1 VRFNRTEIILIFS
14 IICIVSLTLSF
25 FYYQYHLKVTE
36 EILELAASDVK
47 SNLEIQIHDLSKIV
61 NENMDSILDRL
72 GIVTNNENIE
82 NMEVM
87 TSDLEKLAEDKST
100 DLIDSYIWID
110 ENAKLVWSSESDI
123 LPQISEIDISDQEF
137 FSVPMTTLRP
147 SLGSIF
153 DTKDNFVGWYVSYP
167 MILEQIPLNDDD
179 NKDYNNADIESITR
193 SEFNGIIMAVINA
206 ETMGHFL
213 QKQIPLKYDSSI
225 GIFSTDGD
233 LLFSTNPLFNGKD
246 IFNQNLPTPLHDKID
261 DSLKSLLNN
270 TLPNGSPVIY
280 EIPEE
285 KLSIA
290 YQPLYLDY
298 IQHQQQ
304 QKYQPFNILSLIAP
318 HKLANHVSSLL
329 EQERLFSILVI
340 LSIFTVNVTI
350 ALIIIIWNKTL
361 KDVVKIKT
369 AQLMQSNQD
378 LEIANKQLKLQDN
391 RQKEF
396 IHAAAHELRTPIQVI
411 SGYTEMVVDDIQN
424 YLSKDNNIGK
434 NNINKKTIEDLSIIP
449 RIFTMIKAIE
459 RNSSRLYKLTSD
471 LIDVIQIEQNGLDL
485 KKGVFDLNQNVLDII
500 KDFDKLGSSYNENDK
515 NSIDILF
522 EKSEDSIMVFADKSR
537 ISQVIFNL
545 LSNAI
550 KYTKNGRITVTANT
564 KKNNLNS
571 IDTVSV
577 LPSTI
582 PNDNEQT
589 QLIPYN
595 DVYSNIDYN
604 NAITVAIKDTGCGIN
619 PEIQPRLFE
628 KFASKSEKGIG
639 LGLYISKKII
649 EAHGGRISGTNNQ
662 DGIGTTFTFTLPIAD
677 EFKLSLKL
685 RNNKLVNSSS

>member
-1 VRFNRTEIILIFS
+1 MWLNRTQTIIIFS
-14 IICIVSLTLSF
+14 IVTVVSLMLSF

-36 EILELAASDVK
+36 DILQLAVSDVT
-47 SNLEIQIHDLSKIV
+47 SNIEIQIHDLSKIL

-72 GIVTNNENIE
+72 GIVTNNENTE
-82 NMEVM
+82 NIEVM
-87 TSDLEKLAEDKST
+87 ISDLEKLAEDKSI
-100 DLIDSYIWID
+100 DLVDSYIWID

-147 SLGSIF
+147 SIGSIF

-167 MILEQIPLNDDD
+167 MILEQIPLNDDV
-179 NKDYNNADIESITR
+179 NKEYNNADIESITR

-225 GIFSTDGD
+225 GLFSTDGD
-233 LLFSTNPLFNGKD
+233 LLFATNSLFKGKN
-246 IFNQNLPTPLHDKID
+246 IFNLNLPTPSNNKMQ

-270 TLPNGSPVIY
+270 TFPNGSPVIY
-280 EIPEE
+280 EIPEK

-298 IQHQQQ
+298 IQHQQE

-318 HKLANHVSSLL
+318 HKLANDVSSLL
-329 EQERLFSILVI
+329 DQERLFSILVI
-340 LSIFTVNVTI
+340 LSIFAVNVSI
-350 ALIIIIWNKTL
+350 AIIIVMWNKTL
-361 KDVVKIKT
+361 KNAVKIKT

-378 LEIANKQLKLQDN
+378 LQVANKQLKLQDK

-396 IHAAAHELRTPIQVI
+396 IHVAAHELRTPIQVI
-411 SGYTEMVVDDIQN
+411 SGYTEMLLEDIQI
-424 YLSKDNNIGK
+424 YLSKNSTVGK
-434 NNINKKTIEDLSIIP
+434 NIINKEKVEDLSIIS
-449 RIFTMIKAIE
+449 RIFAMIKAIE

-471 LIDVIQIEQNGLDL
+471 LIDVIQIEQNGLEL
-485 KKGVFDLNQNVLDII
+485 NKELFDLNENILDII
-500 KDFDKLGSSYNENDK
+500 KDFNKLGSSYNDDDI
-515 NSIDILF
+515 NSREIIF
-522 EKSEDSIMVFADKSR
+522 EKSEDSMVVFADKSR

-545 LSNAI
+545 LGNAV
-550 KYTKNGRITVTANT
+550 KYTKNGRITIDANT

-571 IDTVSV
+571 INADSG
-577 LPSTI
+577 PSSAI
-582 PNDNEQT
+582 LNDNKQT

-595 DVYSNIDYN
+595 DVYNNTSNN
-604 NAITVAIKDTGCGIN
+604 NEITVNIKDTGCGIN
-619 PEIQPRLFE
+619 PEIQSRLFE

-649 EAHGGRISGTNNQ
+649 EAHKGRIWGENNQ
-662 DGIGTTFTFTLPIAD
+662 NGIGTTFTFTLPIND
-677 EFKLSLKL
+677 EFK
-685 RNNKLVNSSS
+685 

>member
-1 VRFNRTEIILIFS
+1 MWLNRTQTIIIFS
-14 IICIVSLTLSF
+14 IVTVVSLMLSF

-36 EILELAASDVK
+36 DILQLAVSDVT
-47 SNLEIQIHDLSKIV
+47 SNIEIQIHDLSKIL

-72 GIVTNNENIE
+72 GIVTNNENTE
-82 NMEVM
+82 NIEVM
-87 TSDLEKLAEDKST
+87 ISDLEKLAEDKSI
-100 DLIDSYIWID
+100 DLVDSYIWID

-147 SLGSIF
+147 SIGSIF

-225 GIFSTDGD
+225 GLFSTDGD
-233 LLFSTNPLFNGKD
+233 LLFATNSLFKGKN
-246 IFNQNLPTPLHDKID
+246 IFNLNLPTPSNNKMQ

-270 TLPNGSPVIY
+270 TFPNGSPVIY
-280 EIPEE
+280 EIPEK

-298 IQHQQQ
+298 IQHQQE

-318 HKLANHVSSLL
+318 HKLANDVSSLL
-329 EQERLFSILVI
+329 DQERLFSILVI
-340 LSIFTVNVTI
+340 LSIFAVNVSI
-350 ALIIIIWNKTL
+350 AIIIVMWNKTL
-361 KDVVKIKT
+361 KNAVKIKT

-378 LEIANKQLKLQDN
+378 LQVANKQLKLQDK

-396 IHAAAHELRTPIQVI
+396 IHVAAHELRTPIQVI
-411 SGYTEMVVDDIQN
+411 SGYTEMLLEDIQI
-424 YLSKDNNIGK
+424 YLSKNSTVGK
-434 NNINKKTIEDLSIIP
+434 NIINKEKVEDLSIIS
-449 RIFTMIKAIE
+449 RIFAMIKAIE

-471 LIDVIQIEQNGLDL
+471 LIDVIQIEQNGLEL
-485 KKGVFDLNQNVLDII
+485 NKELFDLNENILDII
-500 KDFDKLGSSYNENDK
+500 KDFNKLGSSYNDDDI
-515 NSIDILF
+515 NSRKIIF
-522 EKSEDSIMVFADKSR
+522 EKSEDSMVVFADKSR

-545 LSNAI
+545 LGNAV
-550 KYTKNGRITVTANT
+550 KYTKNGRITIDANT

-571 IDTVSV
+571 INADSG
-577 LPSTI
+577 PSSAI
-582 PNDNEQT
+582 LNDNKQT

-595 DVYSNIDYN
+595 DVYNNTSNN
-604 NAITVAIKDTGCGIN
+604 NEITINIKDTGCGIN
-619 PEIQPRLFE
+619 PEIQSRLFE

-649 EAHGGRISGTNNQ
+649 EAHKGRIWGENNQ
-662 DGIGTTFTFTLPIAD
+662 NGIGTTFTFTLPIND
-677 EFKLSLKL
+677 EFK
-685 RNNKLVNSSS
+685 

>member
-1 VRFNRTEIILIFS
+1 MWLNRTQTIIIFS
-14 IICIVSLTLSF
+14 IVTVVSLMLSF

-36 EILELAASDVK
+36 DILQLAVSDVT
-47 SNLEIQIHDLSKIV
+47 SNIEIQIHDLSKIL

-72 GIVTNNENIE
+72 GIVTNNENTE
-82 NMEVM
+82 NIEVM
-87 TSDLEKLAEDKST
+87 ISDLEKLAEDKSI
-100 DLIDSYIWID
+100 DLVDSYIWID

-147 SLGSIF
+147 SIGSIF

-225 GIFSTDGD
+225 GLFSTDGD
-233 LLFSTNPLFNGKD
+233 LLFATNSLFKGKN
-246 IFNQNLPTPLHDKID
+246 IFNLNLPTPSNNKMQ

-270 TLPNGSPVIY
+270 TFPNGSPVIY
-280 EIPEE
+280 EIPEK

-298 IQHQQQ
+298 IQHQQE

-318 HKLANHVSSLL
+318 HKLANDVSSLL
-329 EQERLFSILVI
+329 DQERLFSILVI
-340 LSIFTVNVTI
+340 LSIFAVNVSI
-350 ALIIIIWNKTL
+350 AIIIVMWNKTL
-361 KDVVKIKT
+361 KNAVKIKT

-378 LEIANKQLKLQDN
+378 LQVANKQLKLQDK

-396 IHAAAHELRTPIQVI
+396 IHVAAHELRTPIQVI
-411 SGYTEMVVDDIQN
+411 SGYTEMLLEDIQI
-424 YLSKDNNIGK
+424 YLSKNSTVGK
-434 NNINKKTIEDLSIIP
+434 NIINKEKVEDLSIIS
-449 RIFTMIKAIE
+449 RIFAMIKAIE

-471 LIDVIQIEQNGLDL
+471 LIDVIQIEQNGLEL
-485 KKGVFDLNQNVLDII
+485 NKELFDLNENILDII
-500 KDFDKLGSSYNENDK
+500 KDFNKLGSSYNDDDI
-515 NSIDILF
+515 NSRKIIF
-522 EKSEDSIMVFADKSR
+522 EKSEDSMVVFADKSR

-545 LSNAI
+545 LGNAV
-550 KYTKNGRITVTANT
+550 KYTKNGRITIDANT
-564 KKNNLNS
+564 KKNNLNFINADS
-571 IDTVSV
+571 G
-577 LPSTI
+577 PSSAI
-582 PNDNEQT
+582 LNDNKQT

-595 DVYSNIDYN
+595 DVYNNTSNN
-604 NAITVAIKDTGCGIN
+604 NEITINIKDTGCGIN
-619 PEIQPRLFE
+619 PEIQSRLFE

-649 EAHGGRISGTNNQ
+649 EAHKGRIWGENNQ
-662 DGIGTTFTFTLPIAD
+662 NGIGTTFTFTLPIND
-677 EFKLSLKL
+677 EFK
-685 RNNKLVNSSS
+685 

>member
-1 VRFNRTEIILIFS
+1 MRLNRTQTIIIFS
-14 IICIVSLTLSF
+14 IVTVVSLMLSF

-36 EILELAASDVK
+36 DILQLAVSDVT
-47 SNLEIQIHDLSKIV
+47 SNIEIQIHDLSKIL

-72 GIVTNNENIE
+72 GIVTNNENTE
-82 NMEVM
+82 NIEVM
-87 TSDLEKLAEDKST
+87 ISDLERLAEDKSI
-100 DLIDSYIWID
+100 DLVDSYIWID

-225 GIFSTDGD
+225 GLFSTDGD
-233 LLFSTNPLFNGKD
+233 LLFATNSLFKGKN
-246 IFNQNLPTPLHDKID
+246 IFNLNLPTPSDNKMQ

-270 TLPNGSPVIY
+270 TFPNGSPVIY
-280 EIPEE
+280 EIPEK

-298 IQHQQQ
+298 IQHQQE

-318 HKLANHVSSLL
+318 HKLANDVSSLL
-329 EQERLFSILVI
+329 DQERLFSILVI
-340 LSIFTVNVTI
+340 LSIFAVNVSI
-350 ALIIIIWNKTL
+350 AIIIVMWNKTL
-361 KDVVKIKT
+361 KDAVKIKT

-378 LEIANKQLKLQDN
+378 LQVANKQLKLQDK

-396 IHAAAHELRTPIQVI
+396 IHVAAHELRTPIQVI
-411 SGYTEMVVDDIQN
+411 SGYTEMLLEDIQI
-424 YLSKDNNIGK
+424 YLSKNSTAGK
-434 NNINKKTIEDLSIIP
+434 NIINKEKVEDLSIIS
-449 RIFTMIKAIE
+449 RIFAMIKAIE

-471 LIDVIQIEQNGLDL
+471 LIDVIQIEQNGLEL
-485 KKGVFDLNQNVLDII
+485 NKELFDLNENILDII
-500 KDFDKLGSSYNENDK
+500 KDFNKLGSSYNDDDTNNRE
-515 NSIDILF
+515 IIF
-522 EKSEDSIMVFADKSR
+522 EKSEDSMVVFADKSR

-545 LSNAI
+545 LGNAV
-550 KYTKNGRITVTANT
+550 KYTKNGRITIDANS

-571 IDTVSV
+571 INADSG
-577 LPSTI
+577 PSSAI
-582 PNDNEQT
+582 LNDNKQT

-595 DVYSNIDYN
+595 DVYN
-604 NAITVAIKDTGCGIN
+604 NTANNNEITVNIKDTGCGIN
-619 PEIQPRLFE
+619 PEIQSRLFE

-649 EAHGGRISGTNNQ
+649 EAHKGRIWGENNQ
-662 DGIGTTFTFTLPIAD
+662 NGIGTTFTFTLPIND
-677 EFKLSLKL
+677 EFKLFLK
-685 RNNKLVNSSS
+685 

>member
-1 VRFNRTEIILIFS
+1 MRLNRTQTIIIFS
-14 IICIVSLTLSF
+14 IVTVVSLMLSF

-36 EILELAASDVK
+36 DILQLAISDVT
-47 SNLEIQIHDLSKIV
+47 SNIEIQIHDLSKIL

-72 GIVTNNENIE
+72 GIVTNNENTENIE
-82 NMEVM
+82 AMI
-87 TSDLEKLAEDKST
+87 SDLEKLAEDKSI
-100 DLIDSYIWID
+100 DLVDSYIWID

-147 SLGSIF
+147 SIGSIF

-225 GIFSTDGD
+225 GLFSTDGD
-233 LLFSTNPLFNGKD
+233 LLFATNSLFKGKN
-246 IFNQNLPTPLHDKID
+246 IFNLNLPTPSDNKMQ

-270 TLPNGSPVIY
+270 TFPNGSPVIY
-280 EIPEE
+280 EIPEK

-298 IQHQQQ
+298 IQHQQE
-304 QKYQPFNILSLIAP
+304 QKYQPFNILTLIAP
-318 HKLANHVSSLL
+318 HKLANDVSSLL
-329 EQERLFSILVI
+329 DQERLFSILVI
-340 LSIFTVNVTI
+340 ISIFAVNVSI
-350 ALIIIIWNKTL
+350 ALIIMMWNKTL
-361 KDVVKIKT
+361 KDAVKIKT

-378 LEIANKQLKLQDN
+378 LQVANKQLKLQDN

-396 IHAAAHELRTPIQVI
+396 IHVAAHELRTPIQVI
-411 SGYTEMVVDDIQN
+411 SGYTEMLLEDIQI
-424 YLSKDNNIGK
+424 YLSKNSNVGK
-434 NNINKKTIEDLSIIP
+434 NIINKEKVEDLSIIS
-449 RIFTMIKAIE
+449 RIFAMIKAIE

-471 LIDVIQIEQNGLDL
+471 LIDVIQIEQNGLEL
-485 KKGVFDLNQNVLDII
+485 KKELFDLNENILDII
-500 KDFDKLGSSYNENDK
+500 KDFNKLGSSYNDDDI
-515 NSIDILF
+515 NSREIIF
-522 EKSEDSIMVFADKSR
+522 EKSEDSMVVFADKSR

-545 LSNAI
+545 LGNAV
-550 KYTKNGRITVTANT
+550 KYTKNGRITIDANT

-571 IDTVSV
+571 INADSG
-577 LPSTI
+577 PSSAI
-582 PNDNEQT
+582 LNDNKQT

-595 DVYSNIDYN
+595 DVYN
-604 NAITVAIKDTGCGIN
+604 NTANNKEITVNIKDTGCGIN
-619 PEIQPRLFE
+619 AEIQSRLFE

-649 EAHGGRISGTNNQ
+649 EAHKGRIWGENNQ
-662 DGIGTTFTFTLPIAD
+662 NGIGTTFTFTLPIND
-677 EFKLSLKL
+677 EFKLFLK
-685 RNNKLVNSSS
+685 

>member
-1 VRFNRTEIILIFS
+1 MRLNRTQTIIIFS
-14 IICIVSLTLSF
+14 IVTVVSLMLSF

-36 EILELAASDVK
+36 DILQLAVSDVT
-47 SNLEIQIHDLSKIV
+47 SNIEIQIHDLSKIL

-72 GIVTNNENIE
+72 GIVTNNENTE
-82 NMEVM
+82 NIEVM
-87 TSDLEKLAEDKST
+87 ISDLERLAEDKSI
-100 DLIDSYIWID
+100 DLVDSYIWID

-225 GIFSTDGD
+225 GLFSTDGD
-233 LLFSTNPLFNGKD
+233 LLFATNSLFKGKN
-246 IFNQNLPTPLHDKID
+246 IFNLNLPTPSDNKMQ

-270 TLPNGSPVIY
+270 TFPNGSPVIY
-280 EIPEE
+280 EIPEK

-298 IQHQQQ
+298 IQHQQE

-318 HKLANHVSSLL
+318 HKLANDVSSLL
-329 EQERLFSILVI
+329 DQERLFSILVI
-340 LSIFTVNVTI
+340 LSIFAVNVSI
-350 ALIIIIWNKTL
+350 AIIIVMWNKTL
-361 KDVVKIKT
+361 KDAVKIKT

-378 LEIANKQLKLQDN
+378 LQVANKQLKLQDK

-396 IHAAAHELRTPIQVI
+396 IHVAAHELRTPIQVI
-411 SGYTEMVVDDIQN
+411 SGYTEMLLEDIQI
-424 YLSKDNNIGK
+424 YLSKNSTAGK
-434 NNINKKTIEDLSIIP
+434 NIINKEKVEDLSIIS
-449 RIFTMIKAIE
+449 RIFAMIKAIE

-471 LIDVIQIEQNGLDL
+471 LIDVIQIEQNGLEL
-485 KKGVFDLNQNVLDII
+485 NKELFDLNENILDII
-500 KDFDKLGSSYNENDK
+500 KDFNKLGSSYNDDDI
-515 NSIDILF
+515 NSREIIF
-522 EKSEDSIMVFADKSR
+522 EKSEDSMMVFADKSR

-545 LSNAI
+545 LGNAV
-550 KYTKNGRITVTANT
+550 KYTTNGRITIDANT

-571 IDTVSV
+571 INADSG
-577 LPSTI
+577 PSSAI
-582 PNDNEQT
+582 LNDNKQT

-595 DVYSNIDYN
+595 DVYN
-604 NAITVAIKDTGCGIN
+604 NTANNNEITVNIKDTGCGIN
-619 PEIQPRLFE
+619 PEIQSRLFE

-649 EAHGGRISGTNNQ
+649 EAHKGRIWGENNQ
-662 DGIGTTFTFTLPIAD
+662 NGIGTTFTFTLPIND
-677 EFKLSLKL
+677 EFKLFLK
-685 RNNKLVNSSS
+685 

>member
-1 VRFNRTEIILIFS
+1 VRLNRTQTIIIFS
-14 IICIVSLTLSF
+14 IVTVVSLMLSF

-36 EILELAASDVK
+36 DILQLAVSDVT
-47 SNLEIQIHDLSKIV
+47 SNIEIQIHDLSKIL

-72 GIVTNNENIE
+72 GIVTNNENTE
-82 NMEVM
+82 NIEVM
-87 TSDLEKLAEDKST
+87 ISDLERLAEDKSI
-100 DLIDSYIWID
+100 DLVDSYIWID

-225 GIFSTDGD
+225 GLFSTDGD
-233 LLFSTNPLFNGKD
+233 LLFATNSLFKGKN
-246 IFNQNLPTPLHDKID
+246 IFNLNLPTPSDNKMQ

-270 TLPNGSPVIY
+270 TFPNGSPVIY
-280 EIPEE
+280 EIPEK

-298 IQHQQQ
+298 IQHQQE

-318 HKLANHVSSLL
+318 HKLANDVSSLL
-329 EQERLFSILVI
+329 DQERLFSILVI
-340 LSIFTVNVTI
+340 LSIFAVNVSI
-350 ALIIIIWNKTL
+350 AIIIVMWNKTL
-361 KDVVKIKT
+361 KDAVKIKT

-378 LEIANKQLKLQDN
+378 LQVANKQLKLQDK

-396 IHAAAHELRTPIQVI
+396 IHVAAHELRTPIQVI
-411 SGYTEMVVDDIQN
+411 SGYTEMLLEDIQI
-424 YLSKDNNIGK
+424 YLSKNSTAGK
-434 NNINKKTIEDLSIIP
+434 NIINKEKVEDLSIIS
-449 RIFTMIKAIE
+449 RIFAMIKAIE

-471 LIDVIQIEQNGLDL
+471 LIDVIQIEQNGLEL
-485 KKGVFDLNQNVLDII
+485 NKELFDLNENILDII
-500 KDFDKLGSSYNENDK
+500 KDFNKLGSSYNDDDI
-515 NSIDILF
+515 NSREIIF
-522 EKSEDSIMVFADKSR
+522 EKSEDSMMVFADKSR

-545 LSNAI
+545 LGNAV
-550 KYTKNGRITVTANT
+550 KYTKNGRITIDANS

-571 IDTVSV
+571 INADSG
-577 LPSTI
+577 PSSAI
-582 PNDNEQT
+582 LNDNKQT

-595 DVYSNIDYN
+595 DVYN
-604 NAITVAIKDTGCGIN
+604 NTANNNEITVNIKDTGCGIN
-619 PEIQPRLFE
+619 PEIQSRLFE

-649 EAHGGRISGTNNQ
+649 EAHKGRIWGENNQ
-662 DGIGTTFTFTLPIAD
+662 NGIGTTFTFTLPIND
-677 EFKLSLKL
+677 EFKLFLK
-685 RNNKLVNSSS
+685 